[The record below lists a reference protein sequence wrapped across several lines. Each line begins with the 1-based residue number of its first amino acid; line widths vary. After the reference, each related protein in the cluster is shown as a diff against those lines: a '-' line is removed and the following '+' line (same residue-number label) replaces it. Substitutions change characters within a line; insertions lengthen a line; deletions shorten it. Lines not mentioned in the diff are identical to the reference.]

1 MGIFLDGEANLTLV
15 LTGDFSRK
23 ELIFGRCFVAEDL
36 SSFFAERVLTGILIL
51 ACDSAFVRLGLF
63 VVWHLALDGLEIV
76 TETMEAEYF

>member
-1 MGIFLDGEANLTLV
+1 LDGEANFTLV

-23 ELIFGRCFVAEDL
+23 ELIFGRCFVAKDL

-51 ACDSAFVRLGLF
+51 ACDSAFVRLGLL
-63 VVWHLALDGLEIV
+63 VVWHLALDGLETV